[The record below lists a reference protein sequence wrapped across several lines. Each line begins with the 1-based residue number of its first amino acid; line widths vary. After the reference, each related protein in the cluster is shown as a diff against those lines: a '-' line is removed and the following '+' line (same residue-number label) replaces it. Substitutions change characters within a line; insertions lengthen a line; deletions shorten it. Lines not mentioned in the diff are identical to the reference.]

1 MNKEQ
6 GEALCP
12 FNFSRIPLQLHPM
25 ATTRAAQSGWRSFLA
40 RYHRHSQGLAVSF
53 IYILP
58 LLVAYEMGMLLLRPP
73 AASWAGDV
81 IRWLLHGAF
90 GRWGAL
96 AFNLAV
102 IVAIVASLLATS
114 RRRGVNLDF
123 YPSVMAESLGYGI
136 VLMLGLPL
144 LMRVLLL
151 MAQTSCPAAGGVL
164 DNLVL
169 SIGAGVYEEIVFRL
183 GLMSVI
189 YFLALTL
196 TRENW
201 FATVAAIVL
210 SSVLFAAAHYLD
222 GSTLPPGVFL
232 RSFTYRMISGIIFA
246 AIYIYRGLA
255 VVCYTH
261 AFYDVL
267 VVIMSVGK

>member
-1 MNKEQ
+1 
-6 GEALCP
+6 
-12 FNFSRIPLQLHPM
+12 M
-25 ATTRAAQSGWRSFLA
+25 ATTRAAKSDLHSFLT
-40 RYHRHSQGLAVSF
+40 RYHRHSRGLAVSF

-58 LLVAYEMGMLLLRPP
+58 LLVIYEIGMIILRPP
-73 AASWAGDV
+73 AASWAGDA

-90 GRWGAL
+90 GGWGAL

-102 IVAIVASLLATS
+102 IVAIVASLLATG
-114 RRRGVNLDF
+114 RRRPGVNLDF
-123 YPSVMAESLGYGI
+123 YPAVMAESLAYGM
-136 VLMLGLPL
+136 VLMLALPL
-144 LMRVLLL
+144 LLRVLLL
-151 MAQTSCPAAGGVL
+151 MAQTTSRASGGVL

-189 YFLALTL
+189 YLVALSL

-210 SSVLFAAAHYLD
+210 SSVLFSAAHYLD
-222 GSTLPPGVFL
+222 GASLPTGVFL
-232 RSFTYRMISGIIFA
+232 RSFTYRLISGIIFA
-246 AIYIYRGLA
+246 AIYINRGLA

-267 VVIMSVGK
+267 VVVMRM